1 MELFMQ
7 LEITNTLVLSSAA
20 MEMMPLRM
28 QGPMPSLSG
37 DDAWKAFVVPGGKSI
52 SISME
57 DAERTRFYMGRH
69 HTEAVSEDGVTAY
82 TLQGRRLLECNP
94 AYNEVAA

>member
-1 MELFMQ
+1 MEKFMQ
-7 LEITNTLVLSSAA
+7 LEITSTLVISSAA
-20 MEMMPLRM
+20 MEMFPVRM

-37 DDAWKAFVVPGGKSI
+37 DEVWKAFVVPGGKSV

-57 DAERTRFYMGRH
+57 DAERCRFYMGRH

-94 AYNEVAA
+94 AYNAVAA